1 MVSKSETSGAPNSRF
16 VTFELVS
23 ETGSTNQDLIIR
35 AAKGAP
41 EGSVLIA
48 EHQTAGKGRQ
58 GRSWMNADGSLL
70 AVSWLMRPKSA
81 PSTWGLI
88 PLMTGLAA
96 VTVVQGLGVPA
107 KLKWP
112 NDVLVG
118 SKKLAG
124 ILCESSLSAD
134 PAVIIGMG
142 MNIAWESDLAPA
154 EIVDIAVSLADYC
167 EVPPAPVD
175 LARKVLTR
183 FETLWQNW
191 HGADG
196 ASVDTR
202 GLLEQYEPH
211 CVTLDQ
217 TEISFSMID
226 GTTVVGKPLRIHSDG
241 GLVVKTADGEQTLT
255 AGDAHHIRT

>member
-16 VTFELVS
+16 VTFEVVS
-23 ETGSTNQDLIIR
+23 ETGSTNQDLLTQ

-48 EHQTAGKGRQ
+48 GHQTAGKGRQ

-70 AVSWLMRPKSA
+70 AVSWLMRPKSG
-81 PSTWGLI
+81 PETWGLI

-96 VTVVQGLGVPA
+96 VTTVQSLGVPA

-124 ILCESSLSAD
+124 ILCESSLSGV

-142 MNIAWESDLAPA
+142 MNISWESDSAPA
-154 EIVDIAVSLADYC
+154 EIADIAASLADYC
-167 EVPPAPVD
+167 ERPPGPVD
-175 LARKVLTR
+175 LAREILTR
-183 FETLWQNW
+183 FENLWQNW
-191 HGADG
+191 HGSDG
-196 ASVDTR
+196 ASVDTT
-202 GLLEQYEPH
+202 GLLSQYEPH

-217 TEISFSMID
+217 AEIAFSMID
-226 GTTVVGKPLRIHSDG
+226 GTTVVGQPLRIHLDG
-241 GLVVKTADGEQTLT
+241 GLILNTADGEQTLT